1 MVRDGS
7 LIHRLVR
14 SPRFFLQREDLFA
27 GYVVL
32 AAICVAIQ
40 SIAYIWADSTREGG
54 TELVLR
60 PCVVGDED
68 ESCALSTMEDCC
80 TQYGHVVY
88 TSWNDLVLEGE
99 TVWSA
104 NKQAGLML
112 LVLSS
117 LSCAMGFCVLCCGS
131 TDPDS
136 VAAGAKRLI
145 LENNCA
151 LLSCT
156 PGSCYCRTKHNHY
169 WHLGC
174 ILPRVPAMIVR
185 TGSTKTLKEKAREM
199 FDEVDDDKSGLLD
212 SGEIIRLAKMLGVD
226 LDLAQVITIIKM
238 ITISHQHR
246 HHQQHR

>member
-68 ESCALSTMEDCC
+68 ESCALSAMEDCC

-156 PGSCYCRTKHNHY
+156 PGSCYCRTTAQP
-169 WHLGC
+169 
-174 ILPRVPAMIVR
+174 LPA
-185 TGSTKTLKEKAREM
+185 
-199 FDEVDDDKSGLLD
+199 SGLHSSKSASNIVADRLD
-212 SGEIIRLAKMLGVD
+212 QDPEGEGPRDV
-226 LDLAQVITIIKM
+226 
-238 ITISHQHR
+238 
-246 HHQQHR
+246 

>member
-40 SIAYIWADSTREGG
+40 SIAYSWADSTSREGG

-60 PCVVGDED
+60 PCVVGDPPPPWWPDDCFEI
-68 ESCALSTMEDCC
+68 EDCESC

-136 VAAGAKRLI
+136 VAAGAKRLV

-156 PGSCYCRTKHNHY
+156 PGSCYCRATAQP
-169 WHLGC
+169 
-174 ILPRVPAMIVR
+174 LPLA
-185 TGSTKTLKEKAREM
+185 
-199 FDEVDDDKSGLLD
+199 SGLHSSKSASNIVVD
-212 SGEIIRLAKMLGVD
+212 RFDQDPEGEGPRDV
-226 LDLAQVITIIKM
+226 
-238 ITISHQHR
+238 
-246 HHQQHR
+246 